1 MINDYTAFFI
11 TDQVK
16 CWRLELF
23 NAAILENIQMVIICR
38 SFEPQP
44 SIDNLS
50 YITLFS
56 RQTATGFCINRSSMI
71 LFRQSLEFRRFYLR
85 F

>member
-50 YITLFS
+50 YIT
-56 RQTATGFCINRSSMI
+56 
-71 LFRQSLEFRRFYLR
+71 FYFQDKQLQGSALIGQA
-85 F
+85 